1 MIQVVKSFFALK
13 YEQNKLEQITDIKK
27 YVNIFI
33 HKCCQEETF
42 IFYVC
47 KE

>member
-27 YVNIFI
+27 VHEY
-33 HKCCQEETF
+33 
-42 IFYVC
+42 FYT
-47 KE
+47 